1 MIKLQPRN
9 TLCGLFTFAYFSFTA
24 VLMLTVRIPLKLV
37 RKVVVVVVV
46 VVVIVV
52 VVVVREEKK
61 DRYR

>member
-1 MIKLQPRN
+1 MRTVYIRVFFIHRCIN
-9 TLCGLFTFAYFSFTA
+9 AYSRT
-24 VLMLTVRIPLKLV
+24 PLKLV

>member
-1 MIKLQPRN
+1 MIKLQLRN

-24 VLMLTVRIPLKLV
+24 VLMLTVRTPLKLV